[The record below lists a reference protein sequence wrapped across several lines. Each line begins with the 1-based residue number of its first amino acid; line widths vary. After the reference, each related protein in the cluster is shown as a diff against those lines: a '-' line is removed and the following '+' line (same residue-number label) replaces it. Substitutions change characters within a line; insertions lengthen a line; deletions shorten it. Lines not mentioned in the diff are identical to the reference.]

1 MNEQKNA
8 KEPSVL
14 KKDLRFILW
23 ALLVVVGLVIA
34 WNVYGFVSNLVASWS
49 VTSLPGVAI
58 IEPTPTPVENIINE
72 ETEEEQPQAAVP
84 QASTTGPQ
92 AQPWDGASRVTVLL
106 IGLDYSDWRGNIGPP
121 LSDTMILLTI
131 DPLTR
136 TAGMLS
142 IPRDMWVNIQG
153 FDHGKI
159 NTAYQ
164 LGEAYQLPGGGPGL
178 AMETVEGLI
187 GVPIDYYAQVD
198 FTAFV
203 YFIDQM
209 GGLKV
214 DVPSDL
220 RVDIYDDPKGKIWIR
235 AGVQTMPGD
244 HVLAYARARG
254 TMGGDFDRAQRQQQ
268 VVMAIRQRIL
278 DFSLMPTFVQNAPEM
293 YAQISSGINTNLSLD
308 QVLQLAWLA
317 QDIPVENITNRI
329 IGANAVQMGRS
340 PNGLEILQ
348 PIPDQIRIIRD
359 EVFAQGQNTGPLA
372 YEGMDALTLMK
383 AEGASVK
390 VLNGTPFAGLA
401 GVTGDYLT
409 SLGVNVV
416 AVGDA
421 DGTGYDYTSVYDY
434 RGKPYA
440 LSYFKE
446 LLGLNTFRIHGR
458 YDQES
463 DVDVTIIL
471 GADWANNN
479 PMP

>member
-1 MNEQKNA
+1 MNKQKNA

-14 KKDLRFILW
+14 KKDLKFILW

-34 WNVYGFVSNLVASWS
+34 WNGYSFVSNLVASWS

-58 IEPTPTPVENIINE
+58 VEPTPTPVI
-72 ETEEEQPQAAVP
+72 EEESGEIEEGQPEVAP
-84 QASTTGPQ
+84 PPSTSTGPQ
-92 AQPWDGASRVTVLL
+92 AQPWDGASRVTLLL
-106 IGLDYSDWRGNIGPP
+106 IGLDYSDWRGNSGPP

-131 DPLTR
+131 DPLTK

-142 IPRDMWVNIQG
+142 IPRDMWVNIPG

-187 GVPIDYYAQVD
+187 GVPIDYYAQID

-209 GGLKV
+209 GGLKLN
-214 DVPSDL
+214 VPYDL
-220 RVDIYDDPKGKIWIR
+220 RVDIYDDPKGKFWIR

-278 DFSLMPTFVQNAPEM
+278 DFSLMPVFVQNAPEM

-317 QDIPVENITNRI
+317 QDIPIPSITNRI
-329 IGANAVQMGRS
+329 IGADQVQMGRS

-348 PIPDQIRIIRD
+348 PIPDQIRIVRD
-359 EVFAQGQNTGPLA
+359 EVFAQEQNTGPLA
-372 YEGMDALTLMK
+372 YEGKDSLTLMK
-383 AEGASVK
+383 EEGASVK
-390 VLNGTPFAGLA
+390 ILNGTPVAGLA
-401 GVTGDYLT
+401 GRTGDFLA

-421 DGTGYDYTSVYDY
+421 DGTGYSFTSVYDY
-434 RGKPYA
+434 SGKPYA
-440 LSYFKE
+440 LVYFKE

-458 YDQES
+458 YDQEN